1 MGPINYL
8 YQKYPFSFRTL
19 KTHHLCDV
27 SATEVEVLLHSL
39 HVYGLSPVWAL
50 STIYIKNTHFRSEL
64 SKHTTCVMFQQQ
76 KLEVLLHSL
85 HVYGLSPVW
94 ALLTTYIKNAHFSF
108 RTLKTHH
115 LCDVSATEVG
125 SFVAL
130 LARVWVISSMGPI
143 NYLYQKCPFFV

>member
-1 MGPINYL
+1 MPIFRL
-8 YQKYPFSFRTL
+8 ELSKHTTCVMFQQQKLEVLLHSLHVYGLSPVWALLTTYIKNAHFSFRTL

-76 KLEVLLHSL
+76 KLKFCCIPCTCMGYLQ
-85 HVYGLSPVW
+85 YGPYQLFISKIP
-94 ALLTTYIKNAHFSF
+94 I
-108 RTLKTHH
+108 
-115 LCDVSATEVG
+115 
-125 SFVAL
+125 FVQNSQNTPL
-130 LARVWVISSMGPI
+130 V
-143 NYLYQKCPFFV
+143 